1 MIKALKNIFLALLVF
16 TLVIPL
22 TSLAMTETAQA
33 DAMSSITFVNNPAGS
48 GYYPGS
54 VASAKTG
61 WRCYVATEEGVVRS
75 KIIDFEYG
83 NLPTPGNT
91 FFSTTTRLGGNASG
105 RSHNPPWA
113 PPLINGA
120 SNAGAVKAKLKSKTG
135 KNGQPFVV
143 DVIETYFGAAVA
155 KEFIQEQE
163 YFVLEPIYW
172 GYMYRGLQR
181 SSVQIYG
188 TSQFWSRC
196 QIFFGYPAYGDSIQ
210 KSWVNQ
216 KMGQAFKLD
225 ANKDGLFGLSYY
237 ANGGA
242 YTNTEG
248 VFGNGLGIGV
258 LWAGDLDETEE
269 LQTTCDES
277 QQPTEHR
284 APQESSGSYRIIK
297 FYEEQESDG
306 AIQPLVNY
314 TRKGVT
320 NKIQVENEAD
330 WELIKWDKSTNYYG
344 KKGSGLENEILNAL
358 SSYDEV
364 VGACGSTGG
373 GAGTSLVTLTEK
385 VDTTLYVRLRR
396 KEGAPREQEMHIR
409 ESELTRAFKYD
420 DISVFQKEIKIAY
433 PNLWHECDEVIS
445 KTRDPETNVE
455 AVTYCDGYTKIKE
468 EEFEYFLKNKL
479 EEEYK
484 KVLATTEPFKMQSK
498 SFKTTRKGN
507 IHEGDETIAMNQFKI
522 KFVLWR
528 GLDKCTFAQYQ
539 SNSGDIIGLFNDGF
553 EDDLNRMVSAHGRLK
568 KKYETEL
575 KLSMVL
581 DTGKGDIKSI
591 AEWTCDH
598 HEDIEVDSYEDP
610 AAESAGKVYVDVY
623 SGTGRDVGDLTQQ
636 GRILNLPFVE
646 DLAAFNGIMVNDGTP
661 IKFYPYIRMTYQY
674 PTDAG
679 THNKHDADVLS
690 EYERSFIGN
699 SYAGIGYMNPG
710 SNRELKIWSPQW
722 STHKLSTKW
731 ANGRLNTVLPG
742 GAIIELT
749 TPKGAGGTG
758 AASPQTLYIE
768 TYHVVVDDKA
778 REVAN
783 AAGDLGDSYTEAKAV
798 QEHNDYVDSVKK
810 TIDGYRAVQWI
821 STDNADKSENVWER
835 SDALAITEAG
845 QGLTDAYDSK
855 SASPDAK
862 YYFKPMETYGSGD
875 KKANQ
880 GDLDYEDKGTTRTVY
895 EIKSDYRGNV
905 TITGGGG
912 ATINKKQDERVLSGE
927 LALMNKKTLAVS
939 NFLRAIERNAGNDK
953 TAAWATGDGRWY
965 NEAYG
970 PFKVIR
976 QVTVLE
982 VGLKYE
988 WRRSSVLDPRLCP
1001 KTSDMG
1007 DLFSKAYTSQYRIS
1021 KYSDSPDAGGDFY
1034 MGSFRDNNVSLLQI
1048 EDIYNSDIFWI
1059 PNVNVQ
1065 DVH

>member
-1 MIKALKNIFLALLVF
+1 MRKTLRNILLAILIF
-16 TLVIPL
+16 TIAIP
-22 TSLAMTETAQA
+22 TSISMFPLNVEAAEA
-33 DAMSSITFVNNPAGS
+33 SIGWVNNPAGS
-48 GYYPGS
+48 GHYPGS
-54 VASAKTG
+54 VDSSKSG
-61 WRCYVATEEGVVRS
+61 WRCYIATEEGVVRS
-75 KIIDFEYG
+75 KVIDFVYG
-83 NLPTPGNT
+83 NLPSGGI
-91 FFSTTTRLGGNASG
+91 SYGMGTRLGG
-105 RSHNPPWA
+105 RSSQRVVNPEWPA
-113 PPLINGA
+113 PLTNGS
-120 SNAGAVKAKLKSKTG
+120 SNAGTVKAQMKAKGPS
-135 KNGQPFVV
+135 GQAN
-143 DVIETYFGAAVA
+143 VIECIKKYYGEELA

-163 YFVLEPIYW
+163 YFVMEPVYW
-172 GYMYRGLQR
+172 GYLYKGNRR
-181 SSVQIYG
+181 TNVQLYG
-188 TSQFWSRC
+188 TSQYFSKKLI
-196 QIFFGYPAYGDSIQ
+196 QLGFPAMGDNIQ
-210 KSWVNQ
+210 KSWTNG
-216 KMGQAFKLD
+216 KMGQCFKLEP
-225 ANKDGLFGLSYY
+225 NKDGLFGLSVYPDSPY
-237 ANGGA
+237 QYSNSQGCMG
-242 YTNTEG
+242 Y
-248 VFGNGLGIGV
+248 GLGIGV
-258 LWAGDLDETEE
+258 LWAGDLELDER

-277 QQPTEHR
+277 QAPTEHR

-306 AIQPLVNY
+306 EIQPLVNY

-320 NKIQVENEAD
+320 NKIQVENEKD

-364 VGACGSTGG
+364 VGTCGSTGG

-433 PNLWHECDEVIS
+433 PNLWHECDVVIS
-445 KTRDPETNVE
+445 RTRDPETNVV

-507 IHEGDETIAMNQFKI
+507 IHEGDETIEMNQFKI

-636 GRILNLPFVE
+636 GKVLNLPFVE

-674 PTDAG
+674 TTDAG

-758 AASPQTLYIE
+758 AESPQTLYIE
-768 TYHVVVDDKA
+768 TYHVVVDGKA

-783 AAGDLGDSYTEAKAV
+783 AAGDLGDSYTEAKAI
-798 QEHNDYVDSVKK
+798 QEHKDYVDSVEK

-821 STDNADKSENVWER
+821 STDNTDKSENVWER

-862 YYFKPMETYGSGD
+862 YYFKPMETYGIGD

-880 GDLDYEDKGTTRTVY
+880 GDLDYEDKGTKRTVY
-895 EIKSDYRGNV
+895 EIESDYRGNV
-905 TITGGGG
+905 TIKGGGG

-953 TAAWATGDGRWY
+953 TAAWATGDGKWY

-1001 KTSDMG
+1001 MTRDMG